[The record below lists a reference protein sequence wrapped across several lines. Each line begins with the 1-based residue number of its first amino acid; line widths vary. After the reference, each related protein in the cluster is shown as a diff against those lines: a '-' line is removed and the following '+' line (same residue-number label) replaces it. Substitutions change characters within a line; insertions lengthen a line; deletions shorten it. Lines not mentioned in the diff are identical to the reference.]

1 MRIGVT
7 AHLPYTGVRTDHSA
21 ADPAAR
27 IPRHNPSRSKAD
39 IVNMILP
46 RKPAP
51 RLTVIAA
58 LAAVTLTAACE
69 DPGAPGTNQPGDK
82 TQQGMLVGGILGAVT
97 GALVSGDGA
106 GAIKGAVLGAGVGAA
121 AGYSLDKQE
130 AELRSQLGGGAT
142 IRNTGD
148 RLIVTMPQD
157 ILFPTDS
164 ATLNPS
170 LRADLQT
177 VARSLLNYP
186 ASTVQVLG
194 HTDDRGT
201 AAYNYDL
208 SQRRAAAV
216 SSVLIGSGVPA
227 TRIQTI
233 GRGFDQPV
241 ASNASDAG
249 RALNRRV
256 DIVILPNV

>member
-1 MRIGVT
+1 MTHI
-7 AHLPYTGVRTDHSA
+7 
-21 ADPAAR
+21 R
-27 IPRHNPSRSKAD
+27 IP
-39 IVNMILP
+39 L
-46 RKPAP
+46 
-51 RLTVIAA
+51 IAA
-58 LAAVTLTAACE
+58 LAAVTLVAACE
-69 DPGAPGTNQPGDK
+69 DPGAPGTGQPGDR
-82 TQQGMLVGGILGAVT
+82 TQQGVIVGGILGAVT
-97 GALVSGDGA
+97 GALVSDNKGQ
-106 GAIKGAVLGAGVGAA
+106 GAIKGAVLGAGAGAVV
-121 AGYSLDKQE
+121 GYSLDKQE

-142 IRNTGD
+142 ITNTGD

-157 ILFPTDS
+157 ILFATDS
-164 ATLNPS
+164 ANLNPS
-170 LRADLQT
+170 IQSDLRT
-177 VARSLLNYP
+177 VAQSLMNYP

-241 ASNASDAG
+241 ASNLTDAG
-249 RALNRRV
+249 RAQNRRV
-256 DIVILPNV
+256 DIVILPNA

>member
-1 MRIGVT
+1 
-7 AHLPYTGVRTDHSA
+7 
-21 ADPAAR
+21 
-27 IPRHNPSRSKAD
+27 
-39 IVNMILP
+39 MILS
-46 RKPAP
+46 RMS
-51 RLTVIAA
+51 LIIA

-69 DPGAPGTNQPGDK
+69 DPGSPGSNQPGDK
-82 TQQGMLVGGILGAVT
+82 TQQGIIAGGILGAVT
-97 GALVSGDGA
+97 GALVSDNRGA
-106 GAIKGAVLGAGVGAA
+106 GAIRGAVLGAGAGAA
-121 AGYSLDKQE
+121 LGYSLDRQE

-164 ATLNPS
+164 ANLNPS
-170 LRADLQT
+170 IRTDLQI
-177 VARSLLNYP
+177 VARSLMNYP

-208 SQRRAAAV
+208 SQRRAASV

-227 TRIQTI
+227 NRIQTI
-233 GRGFDQPV
+233 GRGMDQPV
-241 ASNASDAG
+241 ASNTSVEG
-249 RALNRRV
+249 RSLNRRV
-256 DIVILPNV
+256 DIVILPNA

>member
-1 MRIGVT
+1 MT
-7 AHLPYTGVRTDHSA
+7 L
-21 ADPAAR
+21 
-27 IPRHNPSRSKAD
+27 SRFS
-39 IVNMILP
+39 L
-46 RKPAP
+46 
-51 RLTVIAA
+51 IAA

-69 DPGAPGTNQPGDK
+69 DPGAPGSRAPGDR
-82 TQQGMLVGGILGAVT
+82 TQQGIIAGGLLGAVT
-97 GALVSGDGA
+97 GALVSEDRGKGLIA
-106 GAIKGAVLGAGVGAA
+106 GAIVGAGTGAA
-121 AGYSLDKQE
+121 VGYSLDKQE
-130 AELRSQLGGGAT
+130 AELRSTLGNGAT
-142 IRNTGD
+142 ITNTGD

-157 ILFPTDS
+157 ILFQTDS

-170 LRADLQT
+170 LQADLQS
-177 VARSLLNYP
+177 VARSLMDYP

-227 TRIQTI
+227 GRIQSI

-241 ASNASDAG
+241 ASNQTEAG
-249 RALNRRV
+249 RAQNRRV
-256 DIVILPNV
+256 DIVILPNR